1 MKKNVM
7 NSKASYTD
15 VRFDKSPWGMME
27 LRLNRSHDTVTDV
40 IVDSINASGARFFG
54 MSQNAMHGK
63 SLNEL
68 FPNLL
73 VQYFNWC
80 DFFHTLPEDGTPQ
93 DTQQYVPQ
101 FNRHVWV
108 SAFRLDPEHVV
119 VYFQDV
125 TQAVNDQADRLAIIT
140 ALRDLVLEI
149 DEGGRFIGTYT
160 SDPQHLFLPR
170 QQLLGKRMD
179 DVYPEPFLSQFRDL
193 LNQSRNLGGRREWTY
208 PSYLP
213 DDPRWFTA
221 ECRYLSRPEGGIY
234 LVGIKDVSHERHLE
248 AQVAHQ
254 SDFFELVA
262 RGSNDGIFDLDLR
275 HNSVYLS
282 PRWKATLGYA
292 DHELVNAQETFMR
305 LIHPEDQKRVEAY
318 NRAFF
323 EDVTASQYDVEFRMF
338 HRDGQIVHIRSRGS
352 VIRDVQGKALRLT
365 GSHTDI
371 TQERLAQ
378 EALKASEAK
387 YRLITENISDVI
399 WVITVNPLKVT
410 YVSPSMAKLRGISPQ
425 TLLAMPFDDLVAQ
438 MGLSRLLDQLKRD
451 RAAIDTEPNR
461 PIYRIFEVETRHQDG
476 HVLWLEINT
485 TMHTT
490 EEGIIEVIGLARDIT
505 HRKQIE
511 AELTYL
517 SFHDQLTG
525 LYNRAYYETE
535 MARLDV
541 ERNLPLSLIVC
552 DINGL
557 KITNDAFGHQAGDE
571 LLVAFGNLLRDTLR
585 QDDII
590 ARAGGDEFV
599 VLLPRT
605 DQTQAMLLVQ
615 RLREAMAAHKPIR
628 FKLSSAIGC
637 ATKTEASTPMSEVYK
652 MAEDHM
658 YAQKVA
664 DRQDFSRHLKELMMS
679 SLIDK
684 HPLEKAH
691 SDNVRRISKL
701 IGDVMGLDEALLED
715 LEQAAYLHD
724 IGKIGLDEA
733 IVRDPFV
740 LSGQELDAF
749 KRHPEIGYQVLR
761 SAYAFTGIA
770 DIVLTHHENLDGTG
784 YPKGLAGEAIPLAAR
799 IIHVANDYDEL
810 IHRQG
815 AGTTQAVEELRRRSG
830 TQLDPLVVN
839 AFIDQV
845 LNYH

>member
-1 MKKNVM
+1 M
-7 NSKASYTD
+7 NSKAAYTD

-27 LRLNRSHDTVTDV
+27 LRLIRGHDTVHDV
-40 IVDSINASGARFFG
+40 HVVSINASGARFFG
-54 MSQNAMHGK
+54 LSQNAMHGK
-63 SLNEL
+63 NLNDL
-68 FPNLL
+68 FPSLL
-73 VQYFNWC
+73 VQYYDWCSFFN
-80 DFFHTLPEDGTPQ
+80 TLPEDGSLKE
-93 DTQQYVPQ
+93 TQQYVPQ

-170 QQLLGKRMD
+170 QQLLGKRLD
-179 DVYPEPFLSQFRDL
+179 DVYPEPFLSQFKEL
-193 LNQSRNLGGRREWTY
+193 LAQSRNLGGRREWTY
-208 PSYLP
+208 KSYLP
-213 DDPRWFTA
+213 EDSRWFTA
-221 ECRYLSRPEGGIY
+221 ECRYLSRPDGGIY
-234 LVGIKDVSHERHLE
+234 LVGIKDVSRELHLE

-254 SDFFELVA
+254 QDFFELVA

-275 HNSVYLS
+275 QNSSYLS

-292 DHELVNAQETFMR
+292 DDELENAQETFQR
-305 LIHPEDQKRVEAY
+305 LIHPEDRERVEAY

-323 EDVTASQYDVEFRMF
+323 EDASASQYDVEFRMI
-338 HRDGQIVHIRSRGS
+338 HKDGHLVYIRSRGS
-352 VIRDVQGKALRLT
+352 VSRNEHGQALRLT

-371 TQERLAQ
+371 TAERLAQ
-378 EALKASEAK
+378 DALASSEAK
-387 YRLITENISDVI
+387 YRLIAEHVSDVI
-399 WVITVNPLKVT
+399 WVLALDPLRIT
-410 YVSPSMAKLRGISPQ
+410 YISPSITKLRGIDPQ
-425 TLLAMPFDDLVAQ
+425 NILNLPFETVIRQ
-438 MGLSRLLDQLKRD
+438 MGLSSLEDSLARD
-451 RAAIDTEPNR
+451 AELIRKDPQHALER
-461 PIYRIFEVETRHQDG
+461 VFEIETAHADG
-476 HVLWLEINT
+476 HRLWLEINT
-485 TMHTT
+485 SMRVTDNGT
-490 EEGIIEVIGLARDIT
+490 IEVVGVSRDIT

-541 ERNLPLSLIVC
+541 ERNLPLSLILC

-599 VLLPRT
+599 VLLPKT
-605 DQTQAMLLVQ
+605 DHTQATLLVQ
-615 RLREAMAAHKPIR
+615 RLREAMMAHKPIR

-637 ATKTEASTPMSEVYK
+637 ATKTEVSTLMSEVYK
-652 MAEDHM
+652 TAEDHM

-664 DRQDFSRHLKELMMS
+664 DRQDFSRHLKELMMN
-679 SLIDK
+679 SLIEK

-691 SDNVRRISKL
+691 SENVRRISKM
-701 IGDVMGLDEALLED
+701 IGDVMGLDETQLDD

-724 IGKIGLDEA
+724 IGKIGLDDS

-740 LSGQELDAF
+740 LSANDFDAF

-770 DIVLTHHENLDGTG
+770 DIVLTHHENLDGSG
-784 YPKGLAGEAIPLAAR
+784 YPKGLQGEAIPLAAR
-799 IIHVANDYDEL
+799 IIHVANDYDVL
-810 IHRQG
+810 IHRQDY
-815 AGTTQAVEELRRRSG
+815 GTLQAVEELRRRRG
-830 TQLDPLVVN
+830 TQLDPLVVD

-845 LNYH
+845 LNYR